1 MELEYYT
8 VSGSYGWNQEKFTD
22 PMMKG
27 GGCAAVTACDS
38 LIYFSKYMG
47 LTECC
52 PIETSE
58 ITIKSYKAFSR
69 VMKPYL
75 HPRWQGI
82 DSLDI
87 YIDGLTDYLRD
98 IGENRISIRGFSG
111 NGSLEEAKK
120 IVKSQIDKKI
130 PLPCLNLKHKD
141 SKFKDFE
148 WHWFMLTGYWEYG
161 DDGEN
166 AGGEATDADMH
177 SAGGERAG
185 SVRRRTQYSE
195 QGVGHLMV
203 KVVSYGEF
211 VWLDFDELWQTGYER
226 KGGLI
231 IFDVENDRPQA

>member
-8 VSGSYGWNQEKFTD
+8 VGGSYGWNQEKFTD

-75 HPRWQGI
+75 RPRWQGI

-87 YIDGLTDYLRD
+87 YIEGLTDYLRD

-111 NGSLEEAKK
+111 KGSLEEAKK
-120 IVKSQIDKKI
+120 IVKSQIDKKYRCHVSI
-130 PLPCLNLKHKD
+130 SSIRTVSSRILNGTGSCLRDIGSAEMAARTPMTK
-141 SKFKDFE
+141 KF
-148 WHWFMLTGYWEYG
+148 LQ
-161 DDGEN
+161 
-166 AGGEATDADMH
+166 AA
-177 SAGGERAG
+177 
-185 SVRRRTQYSE
+185 RTQ
-195 QGVGHLMV
+195 V
-203 KVVSYGEF
+203 
-211 VWLDFDELWQTGYER
+211 T
-226 KGGLI
+226 
-231 IFDVENDRPQA
+231 

>member
-8 VSGSYGWNQEKFTD
+8 VGGSYGWNQEKFTD

-75 HPRWQGI
+75 RPRWQGI

-87 YIDGLTDYLRD
+87 YIEGLTDYLRD

-111 NGSLEEAKK
+111 KGSLEEAKK

-141 SKFKDFE
+141 SKFKDLE
-148 WHWFMLTGYWEYG
+148 WHRFMLTGYWECG
-161 DDGEN
+161 DAGEKADDKEISTGGEN
-166 AGGEATDADMH
+166 A
-177 SAGGERAG
+177 
-185 SVRRRTQYSE
+185 
-195 QGVGHLMV
+195 GHLMV

-231 IFDVENDRPQA
+231 IFDVENDRPQALCLRSVVYLT